1 MAKKLLKF
9 IKTRLWR
16 FPRILLWLVFR
27 FDRWHI
33 SPLSEHKYAQDII
46 RYLNSYT
53 GNRQRSIVEIGCGLG
68 DIIRNVKY
76 ENRLGLEREAN
87 VLRAGAFLSRIKP
100 NGKITFR
107 IFDFPA
113 TELDGCFDTIV
124 MVNWIHHIQ
133 QEVLKA
139 KISQYINNHLIE
151 GGEIIIDTVQSKNY
165 EYNHSI
171 DYLVGKLNCRVR
183 KLGDYENQREVFAIL
198 KLDYVDNY
206 ETHL

>member
-1 MAKKLLKF
+1 
-9 IKTRLWR
+9 
-16 FPRILLWLVFR
+16 
-27 FDRWHI
+27 
-33 SPLSEHKYAQDII
+33 
-46 RYLNSYT
+46 
-53 GNRQRSIVEIGCGLG
+53 VEIGCGLG

-76 ENRLGLEREAN
+76 ENRLGLDREAN
-87 VLRAGAFLSRIKP
+87 VLWAGAFLSRIKP

-133 QEVLKA
+133 PEVLKA
-139 KISQYINNHLIE
+139 KISQYINNHLIK

-171 DYLVGKLNCRVR
+171 DYLAGGLNCRVC

-198 KLDYVDNY
+198 K
-206 ETHL
+206 